1 MSFSM
6 LRLAPLAG
14 GALLALTACSQQPA
28 RHATTEPASAATA
41 QARHHVH
48 HPSPHPAATPPAHE
62 ARSARTGI
70 PACDAYLSTYLACHR
85 AAGIFPP
92 DQLQGRYQA
101 MRDSLLRDSR
111 DPDIRP
117 QLGSRCRS
125 LSASLRDALHGK
137 SCNAPLP
144 VVQPDNP

>member
-1 MSFSM
+1 M
-6 LRLAPLAG
+6 
-14 GALLALTACSQQPA
+14 
-28 RHATTEPASAATA
+28 
-41 QARHHVH
+41 H
-48 HPSPHPAATPPAHE
+48 HPSPHPTSSSPEHEPP
-62 ARSARTGI
+62 SARTGI

-92 DQLQGRYQA
+92 DQLQDRYQA

-125 LSASLRDALHGK
+125 LSDSLRGALHGK

-144 VVQPDNP
+144 VAQPDSQ